1 MIDPDEV
8 VLECEGLSKSYGR
21 VRALDA
27 VSLTLHKG
35 EVRALLGKNGAGK
48 STLVKLLSGVEQ
60 PDKGAGEIRLAGQ
73 PVAWSSALAAQHG
86 GITVVHQE
94 FSLVPELSIAE
105 NITLGHWPSRG
116 GLIDKAEIRRR
127 ASEAMAMLGV
137 DLPLSR
143 PVSRLST
150 AQQQLVE
157 ISKALSVQPKVLIL
171 DEPTSALNSNE
182 VEVLLALLRRL
193 ASQGVSI
200 IYVSHRMRE
209 IPQVADTLT
218 VLRDGREVATR
229 KVSDIS
235 AAEVARMIAGT
246 DERAR
251 ETVAKERLDEQT
263 VSDEVVLA
271 VEGLSIPGIL
281 ENVNFELRRGE
292 VLGFAGLLG
301 SGRTELLE
309 AIFGQRS
316 DATGTVAVLGRQMTS
331 RRPGKMLD
339 AGVGMTTED
348 RKKTG
353 IVPILSV
360 SENMMLSARSRVVG
374 GPLLDIAGERAA
386 SRSLVQK
393 LRIQTSGLKQPIGT
407 LSGGNQQKAVI
418 GRCLAG
424 NMKVLLLD
432 EPTRGVDVDAKRQ
445 IYDLIRELADAGVSS
460 VFVSSE
466 LEELSQ
472 VCDRVLVLRDGGVRE
487 ELPGAE
493 ATSERL
499 LALAMIGKEGHLA

>member
-1 MIDPDEV
+1 MTALDEV
-8 VLECEGLSKSYGR
+8 VLECEDLSKSYGR
-21 VRALDA
+21 VQALDK
-27 VSLTLHKG
+27 VSLTLHRG

-48 STLVKLLSGVEQ
+48 STLVKLLSGVEH

-73 PVAWSSALAAQHG
+73 PVRWSSALAAQHG

-116 GLIDKAEIRRR
+116 GIVDKAEIRRR
-127 ASEAMAMLGV
+127 ASKAMAMLGV
-137 DLPLSR
+137 ELPLTW

-150 AQQQLVE
+150 AEQQLVE
-157 ISKALSVQPKVLIL
+157 ISKALSVEPKVLIL
-171 DEPTSALNSNE
+171 DEPTSALNSAE
-182 VEVLLALLRRL
+182 VEVLIALLRRL

-209 IPQVADTLT
+209 IPAVADTLT

-229 KVSDIS
+229 RVKDVSTQ
-235 AAEVARMIAGT
+235 EVASLIAGSNRAT
-246 DERAR
+246 DAQGLLKKR
-251 ETVAKERLDEQT
+251 E
-263 VSDEVVLA
+263 VSDEVVLE
-271 VEGLSIPGIL
+271 VKGLNVPEVL
-281 ENVNFELRRGE
+281 ENASFNLHRGE
-292 VLGFAGLLG
+292 VLGLAGLLG

-309 AIFGQRS
+309 TIFGQRPNGS
-316 DATGTVAVLGRQMTS
+316 GEVTVLGRRLGA

-348 RKKTG
+348 RKRSG
-353 IVPILSV
+353 IVPVLSIA
-360 SENMMLSARSRVVG
+360 ENMMLSARGRVLG
-374 GPLLDIAGERAA
+374 GPMLDIAGERSSAN
-386 SRSLVQK
+386 SLVGK
-393 LRIQTSGLKQPIGT
+393 LRIRTDGLRQPIGT

-418 GRCLAG
+418 GRCLAS

-445 IYDLIRELADAGVSS
+445 IYDLIRELADAGVASI
-460 VFVSSE
+460 FVSSE

-472 VCDRVLVLRDGGVRE
+472 VCDRVLILRDGGIRE
-487 ELPGAE
+487 ELPGDE

-499 LALAMIGKEGHLA
+499 LALAMTGKEGHVA